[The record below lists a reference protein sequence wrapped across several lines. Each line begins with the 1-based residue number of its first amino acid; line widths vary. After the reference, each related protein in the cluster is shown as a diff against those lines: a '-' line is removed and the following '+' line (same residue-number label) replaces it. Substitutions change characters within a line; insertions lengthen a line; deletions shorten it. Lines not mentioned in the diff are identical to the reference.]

1 MSNINNEI
9 IPVTRDTVTKRV
21 ATIPLISGEVN
32 EVRFNRGY
40 PYYEVMNMG
49 DSPVYLS
56 GDKECI
62 AEADGVYT
70 VPAGGGK
77 VARLD
82 SNTIYLSG
90 SGVVQVT
97 GKNEA
102 EPSFKSSSK
111 GGESGGTAGKLDVLL
126 PMQLIDA
133 SSNITVDLLGN
144 ISDYDEIHVWVHT
157 GDGAT
162 ITYPYSNNNYV
173 IFPVKSE
180 WTDRDEITVQVNGPK
195 IWLKS
200 VKDGLADNQILIGA
214 YSGKR
219 YYAVYGMKFGS
230 GSGGGG
236 AGGVDEAYVIGKMTQ
251 AINTSKAY
259 TDELEAKIPSMS
271 VDAAT
276 FATYATNASDA
287 LNLGGIAASDYQLKI
302 NSVTKTVSAN
312 TQYKFFNLDI
322 PANTA
327 VLSVVCD
334 TARHFA
340 SFWKSDTSW
349 CATVFNNQSPT
360 VPVGNGDFTF
370 TIYYL

>member
-21 ATIPLISGEVN
+21 ATIPIVAGEVN
-32 EVRFNRGY
+32 EIRFNRGY

-90 SGVVQVT
+90 SGTVQVT
-97 GKNEA
+97 AKYEA
-102 EPSFKSSSK
+102 DPSFKSSSK
-111 GGESGGTAGKLDVLL
+111 GGEGGGIPGKLDVLL

-133 SSNITVDLLGN
+133 TSNIVVGLAGN
-144 ISDYDEIHVWVHT
+144 LNDYDEIHIWVNE
-157 GDGAT
+157 GDGASL
-162 ITYPYSNNNYV
+162 TYPYSGNKYV
-173 IFPVKSE
+173 IFPIKSE
-180 WTDRDEITVQVNGPK
+180 WNRDEITVQVNGPK

-236 AGGVDEAYVIGKMTQ
+236 GSSVDEAYVIGKMTQ
-251 AINTSKAY
+251 AVNTSKAY
-259 TDELEAKIPSMS
+259 TDELEKRIPEMT
-271 VDAAT
+271 VDGAT
-276 FATYATNASDA
+276 FAIYATNASDA
-287 LNLGGIAASDYQLKI
+287 LNLGGKHFDEYQLKI

-327 VLSVVCD
+327 VISVVCD
-334 TARHFA
+334 SARHFA

-360 VPVGNGDFTF
+360 VPIASGDFTF

>member
-1 MSNINNEI
+1 MKKVITNAGINKVTLDFPEGDAFGYVWVRNVGEGTVSASIEKDGNYSDIASREGVRLPRTSKIYIDGEGIVEI
-9 IPVTRDTVTKRV
+9 Y
-21 ATIPLISGEVN
+21 AT
-32 EVRFNRGY
+32 
-40 PYYEVMNMG
+40 
-49 DSPVYLS
+49 
-56 GDKECI
+56 
-62 AEADGVYT
+62 T
-70 VPAGGGK
+70 
-77 VARLD
+77 
-82 SNTIYLSG
+82 
-90 SGVVQVT
+90 
-97 GKNEA
+97 
-102 EPSFKSSSK
+102 EPNCPFKSSSK
-111 GGESGGTAGKLDVLL
+111 GGESGGTAGKMDVLL

-133 SSNITVDLLGN
+133 TNSTTVDLSGN

-162 ITYPYSNNNYV
+162 ITYPYSGNNYV

-219 YYAVYGMKFGS
+219 YYAVYGLKFGS

-236 AGGVDEAYVIGKMTQ
+236 GGVDEAYVIGKMTQ
-251 AINTSKAY
+251 AVNTSKAY
-259 TDELEAKIPSMS
+259 TDELEGRIPEMT

-276 FATYATNASDA
+276 FSTYATNASDA

-360 VPVGNGDFTF
+360 VPIASGDFIF
-370 TIYYL
+370 TVYYL